1 MNIEGGGVSAGGV
14 SLSAGPTLG
23 STISMGSIETGPV
36 GGFSPNIINE
46 GPVAGAF
53 LENTMPMTQSPFG
66 LQKEIIFNPS
76 VIQQAEK
83 VAVRAW
89 ENSNQGDIEIEQI
102 KVITPPMPELGFAYP
117 LIEPGEDEEVK
128 LIALTQMAPVSESKN
143 KAATIPSIKFHSEP
157 KKEEVAEEQVAV
169 ESGLEDQVSKKE
181 EKDAHEV
188 SQKRFLVD
196 ESALL
201 TRLAQL
207 RQAIDL
213 AGGMLSGEVVK
224 NLMPHENDSNRS
236 EALKADDPYKEYPD
250 GGYEETLA
258 SLGLLGKLNS
268 EQEAYNKGRKVI
280 EENGPVRK
288 GKNGQGAPE
297 DHIWK
302 TYEHFPV
309 KPSLVYL
316 EVENRKLKKA
326 A

>member
-1 MNIEGGGVSAGGV
+1 MNIEGGGALSVGPAISPAV
-14 SLSAGPTLG
+14 SLGTMEG
-23 STISMGSIETGPV
+23 GPV
-36 GGFSPNIINE
+36 GGFSPSIINE
-46 GPVAGAF
+46 GPVAPAF
-53 LENTMPMTQSPFG
+53 LENTMPITQNLFG

-76 VIQQAEK
+76 VIQQAEE
-83 VAVRAW
+83 VAARAW
-89 ENSNQGDIEIEQI
+89 ENSNQDDLEIKQI

-117 LIEPGEDEEVK
+117 LIEHGEDEEVE
-128 LIALTQMAPVSESKN
+128 LIALTQAVPVYESKN
-143 KAATIPSIKFHSEP
+143 KVATIPSIQSHSEP
-157 KKEEVAEEQVAV
+157 KKEEMAEEQVAI
-169 ESGLEDQVSKKE
+169 ESGLEDQISKKE
-181 EKDAHEV
+181 EKDARKV

-224 NLMPHENDSNRS
+224 NFMPQENDSNRS
-236 EALKADDPYKEYPD
+236 EALKVDDPYKEYPD

-309 KPSLVYL
+309 KPSLVHL